1 LKPSNIF
8 LFKDGQV
15 KIGDL
20 NASKEQNDEGVFY
33 SACDTYFYCCA
44 EEFKENNY
52 DEKIDI
58 WAAGCVLF

>member
-20 NASKEQNDEGVFY
+20 NASKEQNDEGVNY
-33 SACDTYFYCCA
+33 SARATPF
-44 EEFKENNY
+44 
-52 DEKIDI
+52 I
-58 WAAGCVLF
+58 VLQKSSRRTIMMKK